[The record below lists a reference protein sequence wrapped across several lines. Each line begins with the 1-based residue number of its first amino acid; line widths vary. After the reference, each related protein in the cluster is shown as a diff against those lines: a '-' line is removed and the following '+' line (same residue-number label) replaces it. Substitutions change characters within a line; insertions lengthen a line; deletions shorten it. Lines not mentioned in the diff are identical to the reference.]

1 MLSTLKIQ
9 MNLNLNLKSFPAR
22 LLFLAITLAFCGWL
36 ILTVIN
42 HFITGTLADERI
54 AVERER
60 LASTLKSFP
69 DSARLNA
76 RYAQAEM
83 LSIDRDLEKFSS
95 HAQRAVNLSPY
106 NYSYRLLLAS
116 AQELKGERE
125 ACEKTLAKAI
135 QLAPAN
141 PETHWQMAN
150 ARLRQGK
157 LAEAL
162 PEFKLAASTK
172 RGFLPATLDLIWRA
186 SGGKPEAVEA
196 VTGDDTQSRIALANF
211 FIKQSRP
218 ADAVK
223 IFSRIDRNERLA
235 LPESGGLI
243 SSFIERGSLSVAR
256 ELWVNLVSN
265 SGEAQAALLWNG
277 SFEAD
282 ALKNFAQ
289 FDWNFSRNDYARL
302 SIDTNTSRTGAR
314 SLKIDFVG
322 KDTTK
327 LNNEITQTIVLEPG
341 QKYRLECFV
350 KTDKFS
356 APEGPRV
363 VLTEMKTNI
372 MVASSDPIASGTND
386 WQRISLEFIAP
397 QQSRNGLTIT
407 IKRIPK
413 FSYDEPTRG
422 ALWFDDFHITK
433 V

>member
-1 MLSTLKIQ
+1 
-9 MNLNLNLKSFPAR
+9 MNLNLNLKNLPAR
-22 LLFLAITLAFCGWL
+22 LVFLAITLAFCSWL

-42 HFITGTLADERI
+42 NFVTGTLTDDRI

-60 LASTLKSFP
+60 LAATLQSFP

-83 LSIDRDLEKFSS
+83 LSIDRDLEKASS

-106 NYSYRLLLAS
+106 HYGYRLLLAS
-116 AQELKGERE
+116 AQESQGDR
-125 ACEKTLAKAI
+125 ASAEKTLEKAI

-150 ARLRQGK
+150 VRLRQGK

-162 PEFKLAASTK
+162 PEFKLAASSR

-186 SGGKPEAVEA
+186 SGGKTEAVEA
-196 VTGDDTQSRIALANF
+196 ATGDDTQSRIALANF

-218 ADAVK
+218 AEAVK
-223 IFSRIDRNERLA
+223 IFSRIDRSERLA

-243 SSFIERGSLSVAR
+243 SSFIERGSLSLAR
-256 ELWVNLVSN
+256 ELWVNLVSD
-265 SGEAQAALLWNG
+265 SGENQTALVWNG
-277 SFEAD
+277 GFESET
-282 ALKNFAQ
+282 LKNFAQ
-289 FDWNFSRNDYARL
+289 FDWNLTRSDYAKL
-302 SIDTNTSRTGAR
+302 GVDTNVARTGSR
-314 SLKIDFVG
+314 SLKIDFIG

-327 LNNEITQTIVLEPG
+327 LSNEIMQTIVLEPG

-363 VLTEMKTNI
+363 VLTDMKTSAT
-372 MVASSDPIASGTND
+372 VASTDPIASGTYD
-386 WQRISLEFIAP
+386 WKRISMEFIAP
-397 QQSRNGLTIT
+397 QQSTSGLTLT
-407 IKRIPK
+407 VKRIPK

-422 ALWFDDFHITK
+422 TIWFDDFNLTK

>member
-1 MLSTLKIQ
+1 M
-9 MNLNLNLKSFPAR
+9 NLNLKSLSAR
-22 LLFLAITLAFCGWL
+22 SVFLATTLAFCGWL

-42 HFITGTLADERI
+42 HFIKGTLADERI
-54 AVERER
+54 AVDRER
-60 LASTLKSFP
+60 LASTLQSFP

-83 LSIDRDLEKFSS
+83 LSIDRDLEKASL

-106 NYSYRLLLAS
+106 HYAYRLLLAS
-116 AQELKGERE
+116 AQESKGDSSS
-125 ACEKTLAKAI
+125 AEKTLEKAI

-150 ARLRQGK
+150 VRLRQGK

-162 PEFKLAASTK
+162 PEFKLATSTK

-186 SGGKPEAVEA
+186 SGGKTEAVEA

-218 ADAVK
+218 TEAVK
-223 IFSRIDRNERLA
+223 IFSRIDRSERLA
-235 LPESGGLI
+235 LPESGTLI
-243 SSFIERGSLSVAR
+243 SSFIERGSLSLAR

-265 SGEAQAALLWNG
+265 SGDDQTALVWNG
-277 SFEAD
+277 SFELD
-282 ALKNFAQ
+282 TLKNFAQ
-289 FDWNFSRNDYARL
+289 FDWNLTRSDYARL
-302 SIDTNTSRTGAR
+302 SVDTNTARTGSR

-327 LNNEITQTIVLEPG
+327 LDNEIKQTIVVEPG

-363 VLTEMKTNI
+363 VLTEIKTNAL
-372 MVASSDPIASGTND
+372 VASSAPVASGTND
-386 WQRISLEFIAP
+386 WQRVSLEFIAP
-397 QQSRNGLTIT
+397 QQSTSGLTIT

-413 FSYDEPTRG
+413 YSYDDPTRG
-422 ALWFDDFHITK
+422 MIWFDDFSITK

>member
-1 MLSTLKIQ
+1 

-22 LLFLAITLAFCGWL
+22 LLFLASTLAFCGWL

-42 HFITGTLADERI
+42 HFVTGTLADERI
-54 AVERER
+54 PVERQR
-60 LASTLKSFP
+60 LASTLEAFP

-76 RYAQAEM
+76 RYGQAEM

-116 AQELKGERE
+116 AQEAKGDRE
-125 ACEKTLAKAI
+125 AAEKTLEKAI

-150 ARLRQGK
+150 VRLRQGK

-172 RGFLPATLDLIWRA
+172 RVFLPATLDLIWRT
-186 SGGKPEAVEA
+186 SGGQSAAVEA
-196 VTGDDTQSRIALANF
+196 VTGDDTQSKIALANF
-211 FIKQSRP
+211 FLKQSRP
-218 ADAVK
+218 AEAVK

-235 LPESGGLI
+235 LPESGSLI
-243 SSFIERGSLSVAR
+243 NLFIEKGSLSLAR
-256 ELWVNLVSN
+256 ELWINLVSN
-265 SGEAQAALLWNG
+265 SGESHAALIWNG
-277 SFEAD
+277 GFEAD
-282 ALKNFAQ
+282 AVKNFAH
-289 FDWNFSRNDYARL
+289 FDWAFTRNEYARL
-302 SIDTNTSRTGAR
+302 SIDTSTARSGAR
-314 SLKIDFVG
+314 SLKIDFIG

-327 LNNEITQTIVLEPG
+327 LNNEIMQTIVLEPG
-341 QKYRLECFV
+341 QKYRLEGYV

-363 VLTEMKTNI
+363 VLTEMKTDRQ
-372 MVASSDPIASGTND
+372 VASSDPIASGTRD
-386 WQRISLEFIAP
+386 WQRISFEFIAP
-397 QQSRNGLTIT
+397 QQSANGLTIT
-407 IKRIPK
+407 IKRLPK

-422 ALWFDDFHITK
+422 AIWFDDFSITK